1 MFITQCSLN
10 INYLAPIG
18 ILGTIYFSFPDGGNK
33 ACNKIWQLISFD
45 PVRFLSGLNET
56 QGQDIVKTKIQV
68 SHVLQCIGGIGI
80 LVSFNFLLDRE
91 KNVELQIY

>member
-1 MFITQCSLN
+1 LFITQCSLN

-45 PVRFLSGLNET
+45 PARFSFGLNDT

-68 SHVLQCIGGIGI
+68 SPMLQRIGGIGI
-80 LVSFNFLLDRE
+80 LLSFNSIFRC
-91 KNVELQIY
+91 IG